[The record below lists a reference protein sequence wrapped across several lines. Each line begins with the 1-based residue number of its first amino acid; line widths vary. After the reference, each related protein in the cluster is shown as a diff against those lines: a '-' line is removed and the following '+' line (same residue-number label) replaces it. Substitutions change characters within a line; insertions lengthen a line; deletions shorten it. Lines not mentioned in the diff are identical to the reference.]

1 MSLFTELKRRNVFRA
16 GVAYMVAAWLLIQVV
31 ETIFPAFGF
40 GDSAVR
46 IVVIVVAI
54 GLAPALIFAWVFEFT
69 PEGLKREHEVD
80 HSQSIA
86 PRTGQI
92 LDRVI
97 IVVLTLA
104 LVYFAVD
111 EFVIESKLTAGID
124 KSIAVLPFS
133 NRSAIADDVYFVDG
147 IHDDILTQ
155 LANLSGLDKV
165 ISRTSTERYRQT
177 TKTMS
182 QIGDELGVA
191 TILEGGVQR
200 AGNRV
205 HINMQL
211 IDANTDNHLWA
222 ETYDR
227 ELTAENLF
235 AIQSEISHEIVRALH
250 AILSDEDS
258 ERLNSI
264 PTANLDAYEAF
275 VLGRQGLAKRT
286 AEGIHAAKAH
296 FEKAIELDSNYAL
309 AYVGLAD
316 SYILLADYAGTNLQ
330 ETFAPR
336 QAAIDR
342 ALELDP
348 RSGEAYASFGNLRMF
363 EDRPEEAEKY
373 FLKAIDLSPNYATSH
388 HWYALLLSDSG
399 RVEEAVLQMR
409 QALKLDPAAPIL
421 TSVLALMLNDQGRV
435 EEAQAAT
442 LDGIRRNPEFPSLRT
457 GMASLLRQQ
466 GRTAD
471 ALRWALS
478 AREVA
483 PMNPGP
489 RWLECRLYVELG
501 DDGSAE
507 TCLNELRRD
516 FPQIPESDL
525 MSMVVDL
532 HVFRSQYQ
540 DSIDYLAQLL
550 EQDQQGIYLRY
561 DVAFWYAVIGQLE
574 KAGIIYQDLEPA
586 YFTDDEVDVNQA
598 NVSLAVIIG
607 AILHTDGQFD
617 RANYLFEGALRAMQS
632 MHRTR
637 GNAYGIWDVPIY
649 VTRGELQ
656 NAISALRE
664 AIDGGWRSRWWY
676 LRAPVYDAMRAEPE
690 WNALIG
696 KIEANIAHQRMWF
709 EEHKDEPLY

>member
-1 MSLFTELKRRNVFRA
+1 M
-16 GVAYMVAAWLLIQVV
+16 
-31 ETIFPAFGF
+31 
-40 GDSAVR
+40 
-46 IVVIVVAI
+46 
-54 GLAPALIFAWVFEFT
+54 
-69 PEGLKREHEVD
+69 
-80 HSQSIA
+80 
-86 PRTGQI
+86 
-92 LDRVI
+92 
-97 IVVLTLA
+97 LTLA

-205 HINMQL
+205 RINMQL
-211 IDANTDNHLWA
+211 IDANTDKHLWA

-316 SYILLADYAGTNLQ
+316 SYATLPEYAGSNLQ

-336 QAAIDR
+336 QAAIDK

-348 RSGEAYASFGNLRMF
+348 RSGEAYAALGILRF
-363 EDRPEEAEKY
+363 YEDRPKEAEKY
-373 FLKAIDLSPNYATSH
+373 FLKAIDLSPNYATSR
-388 HWYALLLSDSG
+388 HWYALLLRDSG
-399 RVEEAVLQMR
+399 RVDEAVLQMR

-421 TSVLALMLNDQGRV
+421 TSVLAKMLNDQGRV

-442 LDGIRRNPEFPSLRT
+442 LDGIRLNPEFPGFYER
-457 GMASLLRQQ
+457 MASVLQQQ
-466 GRTAD
+466 GRMAE
-471 ALRWALS
+471 ALRWAVG
-478 AREVA
+478 ARAVA

-489 RWLECRLYVELG
+489 RWLECSLYIELG

-507 TCLNELRRD
+507 SCLNEMRRD
-516 FPQIPESDL
+516 FPQLPESDL
-525 MSMVVDL
+525 ASMVVDL

-540 DSIDYLAQLL
+540 DSIDYLEQQL
-550 EQDQQGIYLRY
+550 EQEEQNIGFRY
-561 DVAFWYAVIGQLE
+561 MLAFSYVVNGQPE
-574 KAGIIYQDLEPA
+574 EAGTIYQDLEPA
-586 YFTDDEVDVNQA
+586 YFTNNDVDVNQS
-598 NVSLAVIIG
+598 NFGLAVIIG
-607 AILHTDGQFD
+607 HILYTDGQFD
-617 RANYLFEGALRAMQS
+617 RANYLYDGALTAMQS

-649 VTRGELQ
+649 VTRGESQ
-656 NAISALRE
+656 KAISALRE
-664 AIDGGWRSRWWY
+664 AIDSGWRSQWWY
-676 LRAPVYDAMRAEPE
+676 FRMPAYESIRAEPE
-690 WNALIG
+690 WNALISE
-696 KIEANIAHQRMWF
+696 IEADIASQRAWF
-709 EEHKDEPLY
+709 EEHKDEPLF